1 MAGLVGN
8 VHQQEGKENQA
19 TINLARV
26 TMAIGSDLVIMDMFK
41 WDTKIVYI
49 ATLLINSPHKQH

>member
-8 VHQQEGKENQA
+8 VHRQEGKENPA

-26 TMAIGSDLVIMDMFK
+26 TVAIGSDLVTMDMFK
-41 WDTKIVYI
+41 WDEKIVYI
-49 ATLLINSPHKQH
+49 ATLLINFPHKQH